1 MRVKRIA
8 QRSMVGAGLTAI
20 VLGLTVQPFSAQAQ
34 NPSAS
39 SASQRMATGA
49 DSDAAAKVKSALNS
63 NPTFDGRHV
72 DVAMDK
78 GNVVLSGFVQS
89 SQALQE
95 ATRIA
100 TKAAGDHKVVNHLSI
115 NQNNPNAP

>member
-1 MRVKRIA
+1 M
-8 QRSMVGAGLTAI
+8 MGAGLTAI
-20 VLGLTVQPFSAQAQ
+20 ILGLTVHPLSAQAQ
-34 NPSAS
+34 DQSDS
-39 SASQRMATGA
+39 SASHRMTKGA
-49 DSDAAAKVKSALNS
+49 DSDAAAKVRAALNS

-100 TKAAGDHKVVNHLSI
+100 TEAAGDHKVVNHLSI
-115 NQNNPNAP
+115 NQNYPNAP